1 MKFKLLML
9 LSVVLLQFNVHAQSN
24 TRVKQYNLSKNN
36 LAIQGYDPIAYFTQN
51 KAVKGNKD
59 YAVNADGIIYYLSS
73 VENKQLFLK
82 DFKKYEPQYGGWC
95 AYAMGATHE
104 KVDVDPETFKIKDGK
119 LFLYY
124 NSWGNNTLK
133 KWDKDETNLYQQA
146 DKNWTSIFK

>member
-1 MKFKLLML
+1 ML

-133 KWDKDETNLYQQA
+133 KWDKDEANLYQQA